1 MEDDEELLW
10 LWTNQLM
17 DILANFPLR
26 RPNSTAS
33 TLITLFNMKY
43 CGRFSQHSHKTR
55 RNLQQVHPGER
66 RGQNRL
72 PHFTSKR
79 QRLAA
84 IRSAMSQYPE
94 WQVL

>member
-17 DILANFPLR
+17 DILANFPFR

-84 IRSAMSQYPE
+84 IRSAT
-94 WQVL
+94 